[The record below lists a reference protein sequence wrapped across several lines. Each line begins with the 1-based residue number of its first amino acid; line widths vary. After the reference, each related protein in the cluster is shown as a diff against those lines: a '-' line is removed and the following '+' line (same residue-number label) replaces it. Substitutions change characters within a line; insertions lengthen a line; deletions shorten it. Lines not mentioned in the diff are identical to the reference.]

1 MAKGFDNVSFSLKE
15 KSEFI
20 VKKQKIFG
28 GKKSKFFSY
37 VYPKDSIEI
46 KKDQLYFGATLNIK
60 GINISP
66 DAERTLFTRLDKWFQ
81 QNTRHKAVI
90 VLWKKL

>member
-1 MAKGFDNVSFSLKE
+1 MSKGFENVAFSLKE

-20 VKKQKIFG
+20 VKKQKIYG

-60 GINISP
+60 SINISP
-66 DAERTLFTRLDKWFQ
+66 DAERTLFKRLDAWFQ
-81 QNTRHKAVI
+81 HNPRHKAVI